1 MSLLN
6 FGLYQGLSAKIPY
19 DNMMDRETKLAEV
32 RRQTRID
39 AENKAKLLGDDMKFA
54 TMTSDFQREKLNGY
68 YSEHLKKIGDFV
80 IKNPDLQMNP
90 AKMMQFNQ
98 MKHQMLDNPIV
109 AADMRFKT
117 ESDALTKFISENPDT
132 WKDDPEVK
140 GLIEKRD
147 LYNKYGTTTPGK
159 GDSEFIFINPD
170 SKVNLTEE
178 MRKHFSAIDYDG
190 FEETFGNQKNGYKK
204 WVSDDAMYR
213 GAQSFIESNPK
224 FKRMAQ
230 NMFKNL
236 SPEDQ
241 KRYVTGSGQPDIA
254 LWIKEQGRLFK
265 KSDDVASPVDF
276 KPGSDGSSSGAGAG
290 VKGTLDHFKK
300 LTEEASANPGTWRT
314 GNVNGLRKALM
325 SDGKANLSAGELLTI
340 NGERYTPSDSD
351 NIPAMDDDAKLSL
364 LATGYGTP
372 TGQVK
377 IDPNDGLSKARWLME
392 VPIEEFEKSFPQY
405 GELIDYGGVFGGSDS
420 GNTMRAKDG
429 SKFFDGNYSTVF
441 KAITK
446 KDKDGKDQN
455 FVQFNL
461 QAPLVDNKT
470 NQDYTMN
477 NAYNAGVDG
486 LTGYAGV
493 DTTPSEGAVVHRSDG
508 SYRVVRGE
516 DGKLYGEKIE

>member
-32 RRQTRID
+32 RRQTRVD

-54 TMTSDFQREKLNGY
+54 TMTSDFQREKLNGF

-140 GLIEKRD
+140 SLIEKRD

-159 GDSEFIFINPD
+159 GDNEFIFINPD

-178 MRKHFSAIDYDG
+178 MKKHFSAIDYDG
-190 FEETFGNQKNGYKK
+190 FEETQGNQKNGYKK
-204 WVSDDAMYR
+204 WVSEDQLYR

-224 FKRMAQ
+224 FKRMVQ

-241 KRYVTGSGQPDIA
+241 KRYVTSSGQPDIA
-254 LWIKEQGRLFK
+254 LWVKEQGRLFK
-265 KSDDVASPVDF
+265 KSDDIVSPVDF
-276 KPGSDGSSSGAGAG
+276 KPGADGSGTGKAGAQP
-290 VKGTLDHFKK
+290 KIDHFQQ
-300 LTEEASANPGTWRT
+300 LIQEASAYPGTWRT
-314 GNVNGLRKALM
+314 GNANGLRKALM
-325 SDGKANLSAGELLTI
+325 SNGKANLSAGELLTV
-340 NGERYTPSDSD
+340 NGERYAPSDSD
-351 NIPAMDDDAKLSL
+351 AIPAITDAAKMALLSTEY
-364 LATGYGTP
+364 ATP
-372 TGQVK
+372 SGQVK
-377 IDPNDGLSKARWLME
+377 IDPTDGLSKARWLVEMPME
-392 VPIEEFEKSFPQY
+392 VFRSTFP
-405 GELIDYGGVFGGSDS
+405 EWDKAVDTGGWFGSD
-420 GNTMRAKDG
+420 TMRAVDG
-429 SKFFDGNYSTVF
+429 KTFNDNPSTVF
-441 KAITK
+441 KAVTK
-446 KDKDGKDQN
+446 KDKDGNDVSY
-455 FVQFNL
+455 VQFNL

-486 LTGYAGV
+486 LTGVAGV
-493 DTTPSEGAVVHRSDG
+493 DTSPKEGMIMEYPDG
-508 SYRVVRGE
+508 RYKVVRDPSTGE
-516 DGKLYGEKIE
+516 LGVIKI